1 MSDQQEAYRSR
12 PQSQPGS
19 RKPTQQ
25 AYGVG
30 RTMRHISFDNP
41 TSHTLN
47 QALEILSSEDRISI
61 GLLVRR
67 AVQLYGASL
76 AVAHPERIEAKR
88 EAVRKGARKSKV
100 NA

>member
-1 MSDQQEAYRSR
+1 MSYQDR

-19 RKPTQQ
+19 RKPTQA

-41 TSHTLN
+41 TEHTVQ
-47 QALEILSSEDRISI
+47 QALEVLSSGDQVSI

-67 AVQLYGASL
+67 AVRLYGENLLRS
-76 AVAHPERIEAKR
+76 PEAFR
-88 EAVRKGARKSKV
+88 EYERNAVRQGARVARK
-100 NA
+100 N